1 MMKMGKVK
9 KFSVSF
15 SQELFKDFEVVSK
28 ELGIKNRS
36 RALQSAANLFIA
48 MNRWQFT
55 SGNVAGVILLL
66 YDHEESGLEETLTD
80 VQHDH
85 MDIIVSALHIHV
97 TRKECL
103 LVIAVKGEAR
113 KIKMLYEKIAN
124 LRGIKQLQYSI
135 TPFT

>member
-1 MMKMGKVK
+1 MK

-15 SQELFKDFEVVSK
+15 SQELFKEFEMVSK
-28 ELGIKNRS
+28 ELGIRNRS
-36 RALQSAANLFIA
+36 KALQSAVNLFIA

-55 SGNVAGVILLL
+55 SGNVAGAILLL

-80 VQHDH
+80 IQHDY
-85 MDIIVSALHIHV
+85 MDVIVSALHIHV
-97 TRKECL
+97 TYRECL
-103 LVIAVKGEAR
+103 LIIAVRGEVG
-113 KIKMLYEKIAN
+113 KIKMLYEKIVN